1 MLVYNKLMDT
11 SDILMYGL
19 RFLLIIPAIVLH
31 EMAHGYAALWCGDD
45 TAKRAGRLTLNPAA
59 HIDLFGTILLPIML
73 LLGSGGRF
81 AFGYA
86 KPVPINPYN
95 FKNQREGMMLTGIAG
110 PAANLV
116 LAIIAGLLIRLL
128 TLVPWMMSGVGSII
142 MLALAFFC
150 QINLVL
156 IFFNLIPIPPLDG
169 SRVLQRFLP
178 HRWRA
183 QYHRLERYGFFIII
197 GLLFLPSFIGIDII
211 GTYFAWTVTP
221 IFRLLTGF

>member
-1 MLVYNKLMDT
+1 M
-11 SDILMYGL
+11 ILMFAL
-19 RFLLIIPAIVLH
+19 RFLLIVPAIVLH

-45 TAKRAGRLTLNPAA
+45 TAKRAGRLSLNPRV
-59 HIDLFGTILLPIML
+59 HIDLFGTVLLPALL

-95 FKNQREGMMLTGIAG
+95 FHDERKGMMITGIAG
-110 PAANLV
+110 PAANLA
-116 LAIIAGLLIRLL
+116 LAIIAGLLVRLL
-128 TLVPWMMSGVGSII
+128 AAPLIALGSGGLIAVQILV
-142 MLALAFFC
+142 FFC

-169 SRVLQRFLP
+169 SRVVQRFLP
-178 HRWRA
+178 PHLRV

-197 GLLFLPSFIGIDII
+197 GIMILAPWLLN
-211 GTYFAWTVTP
+211 TYFAWTVTP
-221 IFRLLTGF
+221 ILSLLTGL